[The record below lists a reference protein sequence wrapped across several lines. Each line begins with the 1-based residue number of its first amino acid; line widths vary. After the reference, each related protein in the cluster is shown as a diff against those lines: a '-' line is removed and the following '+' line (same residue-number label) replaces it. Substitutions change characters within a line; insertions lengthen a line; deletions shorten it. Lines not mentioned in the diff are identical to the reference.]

1 LGTPF
6 AQLDHGQRHHELESV
21 SVMGNSF
28 RLREVIYRVSA
39 DHEAHNP
46 NVDPDMLALLDRSG
60 ANLPH

>member
-1 LGTPF
+1 
-6 AQLDHGQRHHELESV
+6 
-21 SVMGNSF
+21 MGNSF